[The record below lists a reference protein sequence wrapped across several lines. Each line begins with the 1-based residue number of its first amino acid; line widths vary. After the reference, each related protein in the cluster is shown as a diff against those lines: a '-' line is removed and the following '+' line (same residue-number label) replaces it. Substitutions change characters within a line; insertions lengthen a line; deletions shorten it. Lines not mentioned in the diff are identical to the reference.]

1 MANITRHNR
10 RKVERLDN
18 SFGKYSP
25 EVVAR
30 PVDTFVRH
38 SAPDNAGGEYLA
50 LAQSLSALSPQLNS
64 ILKRRQEE
72 KAAQDEAKGQKLYH
86 EQGERLSWEDY
97 RKSVPT
103 LPGLNDSVR
112 NGFLKARM
120 ANEANVFRTVL
131 NDAYAS
137 GGATVELPDGTKIAV
152 AESDDPAVFNLWLN
166 RFTREYIR
174 DNIGDTADPEY
185 FVKEFIPQVEAA
197 GQELGSKHVSERNNI
212 LWSRNIAEHRS
223 LVSGTLGTLVRDGGV
238 DLNEA
243 NVLSSAEYISKVLR
257 DMTTS
262 GVPSRAAR
270 EAIIDALVVAAN
282 NPDIDNG
289 EDLFELAHH
298 IKLADGG
305 SLWNIG
311 DTAKDLTS
319 AAQNVSQQR
328 HYRENERRREDKERE
343 EQERIALGN
352 RIADAVLSGRAPAR
366 EDVEAYRRAHS
377 VEDLSR
383 LTSALRNIREGYTDQ
398 RSGSRSGSSGDNRA
412 SKAFAD
418 AVKTS
423 YLRKHAMGED
433 ISMLDVMR
441 DPNVAALGYSDQKA
455 IIGMFSKDTKES
467 RDLLK
472 DMADGNKDIIDAE
485 LNNTSGGD
493 KDRAGEVSY
502 LKDVAYKRA
511 AVEVNLLLK
520 DRPSLP
526 LAEPE
531 RFRDMV
537 RTIHRE
543 AARLVKANKDDLI
556 SEGYESDVPAGDPR
570 ALEKSVGARKKKQ
583 AEQAVASSK
592 GNQDIMDELSKRGLS
607 IETVAF

>member
-50 LAQSLSALSPQLNS
+50 LAQSLSVLSPQLNS

-112 NGFLKARM
+112 NGFLRARM
-120 ANEANVFRTVL
+120 ANEANVFRTAL

-137 GGATVELPDGTKIAV
+137 GDAAVELPDGTRITV

-257 DMTTS
+257 DMTVS
-262 GVPSRAAR
+262 GVPSRVAR
-270 EAIIDALVVAAN
+270 EAIVDALVVAAN

-298 IKLADGG
+298 IKLADGS
-305 SLWNIG
+305 SLWNTG

-383 LTSALRNIREGYTDQ
+383 LTSALRNIREGYTD
-398 RSGSRSGSSGDNRA
+398 RSSRSGSSGDNKA

-433 ISMLDVMR
+433 ISMMDVMR
-441 DPNVAALGYSDQKA
+441 DPNVAALRYSDQKA
-455 IIGMFSKDTKES
+455 IIGMFSRDTKES

-485 LNNTSGGD
+485 LGNAAGGD

-520 DRPSLP
+520 DHPSLP

-583 AEQAVASSK
+583 AEQAAASSK
-592 GNQDIMDELSKRGLS
+592 GNQDIMNELSKRGLS
-607 IETVAF
+607 IEAVTF

>member
-50 LAQSLSALSPQLNS
+50 LAQSLSVLSPQLNS

-112 NGFLKARM
+112 NGFLRARM
-120 ANEANVFRTVL
+120 ANEANVFRTAL

-137 GGATVELPDGTKIAV
+137 GDATVELPDGTRITV

-257 DMTTS
+257 DMTVS
-262 GVPSRAAR
+262 GVPSRVAR
-270 EAIIDALVVAAN
+270 EAIVDALVVAAN

-298 IKLADGG
+298 IKLADGS
-305 SLWNIG
+305 SLWNTG

-352 RIADAVLSGRAPAR
+352 RIADAVLSGRAPSR
-366 EDVEAYRRAHS
+366 EDVEAYRRTHS

-383 LTSALRNIREGYTDQ
+383 LTSALRNIREGYTD
-398 RSGSRSGSSGDNRA
+398 RSSRSGSSGDNKA

-433 ISMLDVMR
+433 ISMMDVMR
-441 DPNVAALGYSDQKA
+441 DPNVAALRYSDQKA
-455 IIGMFSKDTKES
+455 IIGMFSRDTKES

-485 LNNTSGGD
+485 LGNAAGGD

-520 DRPSLP
+520 DHPSLP

-583 AEQAVASSK
+583 AEQAAASSK
-592 GNQDIMDELSKRGLS
+592 GNQDIMNELSKRGLS
-607 IETVAF
+607 IEAVTF

>member
-50 LAQSLSALSPQLNS
+50 LAQSLSVLSPQLNS

-72 KAAQDEAKGQKLYH
+72 KMAQDEAKGQKLYH

-137 GGATVELPDGTKIAV
+137 GDATVELQDGTKIAV

-174 DNIGDTADPEY
+174 DNIGDAADPEY

-223 LVSGTLGTLVRDGGV
+223 LVAGTLGTLVRDGGV

-262 GVPSRAAR
+262 GVPSRVAR
-270 EAIIDALVVAAN
+270 EAIVDALVVAAN

-298 IKLADGG
+298 IKLADGS
-305 SLWNIG
+305 SLWNTG

-433 ISMLDVMR
+433 ISMMDVMR

-455 IIGMFSKDTKES
+455 IIGMFSRDTKES

-485 LNNTSGGD
+485 LNNAAGGD

-520 DRPSLP
+520 DHPSLP

-583 AEQAVASSK
+583 AEQAAASSK
-592 GNQDIMDELSKRGLS
+592 GNQDIMNELSKRGLS
-607 IETVAF
+607 IEAVAF